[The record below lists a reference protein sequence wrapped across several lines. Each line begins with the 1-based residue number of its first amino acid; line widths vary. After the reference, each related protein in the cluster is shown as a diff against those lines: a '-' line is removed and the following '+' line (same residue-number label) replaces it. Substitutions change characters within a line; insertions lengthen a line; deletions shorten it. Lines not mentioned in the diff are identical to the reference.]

1 MKKVLFVVIILIF
14 AVVSFSISTT
24 FLYSKEATS
33 VYLIAS
39 FNNFEPIAMEKS
51 FTGLWRYKVDLEP
64 GEYLYKFIV
73 DGKRTIDFSNEV
85 VQAYNGEIFNVR
97 TVQELFFFPKV
108 GDGSI
113 KKVYFDNERRYI
125 NPVQKSE
132 IYLSIEFEKNDIEDV
147 ELQANASSIQ
157 KSVLEFN
164 NTILYRFHVF
174 TEAEVL
180 KYRFL
185 IHDNEEIIY
194 GFNGTEEFFEFDF
207 NHPIISYFD
216 IPAWSKGR
224 IYYQIFP
231 DRFRNGDTS
240 NDPEGTYSWNGP
252 HNRNSLSFG
261 FYGGDLRGVIDSID
275 HLEYIEVEAIY
286 FNPIFEAQTPHK
298 YDTTDYLKIDDS
310 FGNEEVFSNMIEALH
325 ESDIKVILDGVFN
338 HTGTEFFAMK
348 ENFLKQE
355 KSNYLDW
362 YYIKSFPIK
371 KSTES
376 YEGWH
381 GYADL
386 PQLNNENTEVR
397 AYINQVIGKWMSFG
411 IDGWRM
417 DAVDQ
422 LPETYWSALYE
433 NIKNIDQEALVVGE
447 FWRDATS
454 YFEDPSFDSV
464 MNYIFR
470 DAAIAY
476 AKGGR
481 AINFVNTT
489 NAYID
494 KYPPQVL
501 HGLWNLLG
509 SHDTERILTALGE
522 DTHRM
527 KLAVVLQM
535 TFIGSPLIYYGDE
548 IGMTGTTDPF
558 CRVPFYWDDSKWNME
573 ILDLYSQLA
582 ELRKESNALRKG
594 DYTVL
599 YADESVLIYER
610 CYKSESVII
619 ALNSKDSQIEIEYDL
634 YGNYRDILTGESFD
648 TIEKMPGK
656 CFLVLVSE

>member
-1 MKKVLFVVIILIF
+1 
-14 AVVSFSISTT
+14 
-24 FLYSKEATS
+24 
-33 VYLIAS
+33 
-39 FNNFEPIAMEKS
+39 
-51 FTGLWRYKVDLEP
+51 
-64 GEYLYKFIV
+64 
-73 DGKRTIDFSNEV
+73 
-85 VQAYNGEIFNVR
+85 
-97 TVQELFFFPKV
+97 
-108 GDGSI
+108 
-113 KKVYFDNERRYI
+113 
-125 NPVQKSE
+125 
-132 IYLSIEFEKNDIEDV
+132 
-147 ELQANASSIQ
+147 
-157 KSVLEFN
+157 
-164 NTILYRFHVF
+164 
-174 TEAEVL
+174 
-180 KYRFL
+180 
-185 IHDNEEIIY
+185 
-194 GFNGTEEFFEFDF
+194 
-207 NHPIISYFD
+207 
-216 IPAWSKGR
+216 
-224 IYYQIFP
+224 
-231 DRFRNGDTS
+231 
-240 NDPEGTYSWNGP
+240 
-252 HNRNSLSFG
+252 
-261 FYGGDLRGVIDSID
+261 
-275 HLEYIEVEAIY
+275 
-286 FNPIFEAQTPHK
+286 
-298 YDTTDYLKIDDS
+298 
-310 FGNEEVFSNMIEALH
+310 
-325 ESDIKVILDGVFN
+325 
-338 HTGTEFFAMK
+338 
-348 ENFLKQE
+348 
-355 KSNYLDW
+355 LDW

-386 PQLNNENTEVR
+386 PQLNNENPEVK

-422 LPETYWSALYE
+422 LHETYWSALYE

-522 DTHRM
+522 DTQRM

-573 ILDLYSQLA
+573 ILELYSELA

-610 CYKSESVII
+610 RYQSENVII
-619 ALNSKDSQIEIEYDL
+619 ALNSKDSQIEVGYDL
-634 YGNYRDILTGESFD
+634 NGNYKDIFTEKSFD
-648 TIEKMPGK
+648 TIETMPGK
-656 CFLVLVSE
+656 SFLVLVSK